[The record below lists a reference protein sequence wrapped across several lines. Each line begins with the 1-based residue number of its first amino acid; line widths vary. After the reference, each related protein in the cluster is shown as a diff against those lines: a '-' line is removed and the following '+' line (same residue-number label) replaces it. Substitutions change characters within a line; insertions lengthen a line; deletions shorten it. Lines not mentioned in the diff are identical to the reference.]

1 MPLFVISFKDKPDS
15 FALRAANREDHLA
28 YMSAS
33 GIVRLGGPYIDA
45 QERPIGSLIIVESDS
60 EASVRAFMA
69 DEPYNKAGLI
79 PSFDV
84 TPWRYTAGQLP

>member
-15 FALRAANREDHLA
+15 GALRASTREEHLA

-33 GIVRLGGPYIDA
+33 GIVRLGGPYLNEA
-45 QERPIGSLIIVESDS
+45 EQPIGSLIIVESDS
-60 EASVRAFMA
+60 EASVRAFMK

-79 PSFDV
+79 PHFDV